1 MKKTLK
7 LLAITLFPIVGFAQK
22 DSISQ
27 LRSEIAT
34 LQSQYGQLNTRV
46 HQLEEKIPYYV
57 NALKLQQ
64 SPVVQEQEGV
74 EVRLTSAEFSEQNK
88 SLDVSGIITV
98 KKEGLRDFHVNTM
111 TLKCMYPDGKMFST
125 YTINN
130 NDKQFG
136 SVMPVVTDIP
146 YAFTIH
152 FEKMEK
158 TPQLAALQFGIEI
171 TASANMQSKLL
182 NYTYKGVPVEWK

>member
-7 LLAITLFPIVGFAQK
+7 FLFLSFFPICSFAQK
-22 DSISQ
+22 DSIAQ
-27 LRSEIAT
+27 LRSDIAT
-34 LQSQYGQLNTRV
+34 LQSQYGQVNTRV
-46 HQLEEKIPYYV
+46 NQLEEKIPFYV

-64 SPVVQEQEGV
+64 SPVAQEQENV
-74 EVRLTSAEFSEQNK
+74 EVRLIKAEFLENDK

-98 KKEGLRDFHVNTM
+98 KKDGLRDFHVNTM
-111 TLKCMYPDGKMFST
+111 SLKCIYPDGKMYST

-130 NDKQFG
+130 NGQSFG
-136 SVMPVVTDIP
+136 GVMPVVTDIP

-152 FEKMEK
+152 FEKVEK
-158 TPQLAALQFGIEI
+158 TPKLAALQLGIQVMYLTGAGI
-171 TASANMQSKLL
+171 SNL